1 MAPKMLTECIG
12 KLVTIYTEGG
22 LGGYVATVLAVED
35 NFIKIEDKRT
45 IRYIN
50 TDMITAIQIK
60 KEQIYIS
67 FSLKLSEK
75 MLPFPGVLW
84 ALTGIFSREAAFEQR

>member
-60 KEQIYIS
+60 KE
-67 FSLKLSEK
+67 
-75 MLPFPGVLW
+75 
-84 ALTGIFSREAAFEQR
+84 